1 MRHAHVTHGHLITC
15 TNSSLCNAQTH
26 TYPHKLTHTR
36 AHAHSRTQ
44 QHLQTLSHTLS
55 HTQIPA
61 RAPTR
66 TPTQTPTRTP
76 TQTPTRRRTEYTIPL
91 HPICI
96 RYPSDTHPS
105 HKHIQ
110 AVASAGRGN
119 WGITSGQCDEQRLR
133 YSVSPSHMEPGTQD
147 KPTGSNPSPRP
158 LALTKQPMKCMQ
170 VCLWRV
176 VSLESSESR
185 V

>member
-61 RAPTR
+61 RA
-66 TPTQTPTRTP
+66 PTRTP